1 MKVSVKRPSPLLA
14 ATWVC
19 GISNVWQ
26 RCAANGFAL
35 EACSALSFPVHG
47 AYFGFSSV
55 VIGLCI
61 RYTTDNCSSLAC
73 WVGQFV
79 VGCRS
84 ELRLGCLLH
93 FVFLLCV
100 CSAPCAAPRF
110 PHLSGITH
118 FVLDDL
124 PAGCMVWRPLNVERA
139 AASRGCMGDGLAFS
153 PPGLPVRRGVTSGCV
168 KSGGTLESL
177 SLRVCC
183 CDELK
188 VALLIFAV
196 NSSAAIFFFFQKNR
210 SVAGL
215 VVAQKG
221 IFRFKLCGRAPRKL
235 ND

>member
-26 RCAANGFAL
+26 RCAADGFAL

-153 PPGLPVRRGVTSGCV
+153 PPGLPVRRGVTSGYV
-168 KSGGTLESL
+168 KSVRVAPGISAVLPVLAGDESKISQCL
-177 SLRVCC
+177 ICVNRHW
-183 CDELK
+183 
-188 VALLIFAV
+188 LIFLLG
-196 NSSAAIFFFFQKNR
+196 NR
-210 SVAGL
+210 VG
-215 VVAQKG
+215 
-221 IFRFKLCGRAPRKL
+221 
-235 ND
+235 

>member
-26 RCAANGFAL
+26 RCAADGFAL

-73 WVGQFV
+73 WVGQLV

-84 ELRLGCLLH
+84 EFRLGCLLH

-124 PAGCMVWRPLNVERA
+124 PAGCMVWRPLNVGESGSFQRLHGRRFSFLTTGLA
-139 AASRGCMGDGLAFS
+139 GTSRGH
-153 PPGLPVRRGVTSGCV
+153 VRLCKERSGCPWH
-168 KSGGTLESL
+168 LC
-177 SLRVCC
+177 RVAGV
-183 CDELK
+183 DRRW
-188 VALLIFAV
+188 ANYTNTH
-196 NSSAAIFFFFQKNR
+196 NSSQYAFA
-210 SVAGL
+210 
-215 VVAQKG
+215 
-221 IFRFKLCGRAPRKL
+221 
-235 ND
+235 